1 MPIGA
6 RRRSARLFCTPALR
20 DDRVLVSNVSGPRMA
35 DIVRAAVAQAWQ
47 VEPEFVTSS
56 ATAGGVRNAYR
67 QPQQLG
73 VDRWLAIIGAH
84 AIEHAAVCVV
94 SVGTALTID
103 GVAADGRH
111 LGGVIVPG
119 PDLMLSS
126 LLRNT
131 SDIAQRAQ
139 QGSASNALF
148 ADNTLGA
155 IQQGAE
161 HALAALVER
170 AVGVMRFV
178 TAGNADGVHDGRCQR
193 ARREVARAALPCG
206 SGSGIA
212 RAGCAGDAVA
222 LKRRPGHASRRWRRP
237 HVSCATCAGTLQ
249 GRKDV
254 EGTCYMARDP
264 CLVRGRR
271 SCAGR

>member
-1 MPIGA
+1 MALLIDIGNTRIKWA
-6 RRRSARLFCTPALR
+6 RFEQGKLQPQAAEPHVDWSAQTFLETVLHPGLR

-35 DIVRAAVAQAWQ
+35 DIVRSAVAQTWQ

-84 AIEHAAVCVV
+84 ALEHGSVCVV

-103 GVAADGRH
+103 GVTADGRH

-139 QGSASNALF
+139 HGTASNALF

-170 AVGVMRFV
+170 AVGVMRHALQETPMV
-178 TAGNADGVHDGRCQR
+178 LMTGGASACVEKSLGLPY
-193 ARREVARAALPCG
+193 RAAPDLVLRG
-206 SGSGIA
+206 L
-212 RAGCAGDAVA
+212 AVLA
-222 LKRRPGHASRRWRRP
+222 TSSR
-237 HVSCATCAGTLQ
+237 
-249 GRKDV
+249 
-254 EGTCYMARDP
+254 
-264 CLVRGRR
+264 
-271 SCAGR
+271 